1 MQVTLVSKL
10 SYFVFN
16 NQYNE
21 DYIIYSNTVE
31 YSHAI
36 PIPGTLIT
44 RDKKQIVIQT
54 RCQLNRRQT
63 LSSLP
68 MNVVEDANEISETG
82 YPNFLLDLQRFTDSS
97 FTQPLNETSSVV
109 PNQRLFYAVN
119 LTTDPGFVFYIE
131 DCWATPSSD
140 PLDKQQQ
147 SLISSGYVIYLFK
160 KINTN

>member
-1 MQVTLVSKL
+1 MDLFS
-10 SYFVFN
+10 FFFN

-36 PIPGTLIT
+36 PFPGTLIT

-63 LSSLP
+63 LSSLQI
-68 MNVVEDANEISETG
+68 NVVEDANEISETG

-147 SLISSGYVIYLFK
+147 SLISSGYVI
-160 KINTN
+160 